1 MRSTRRALAASIVA
15 ASASAFGLTVLF
27 MGGTSQSSDAT
38 QVRTVNAL
46 GASQS
51 EAESSWSPST
61 DPDSDDSVPR
71 CFSYGGPYCG
81 WVRAY
86 WGGCDRDWG
95 LSYGF
100 KDPDVL
106 CPHDPRPSPSATA
119 SPSATSSASA
129 KPSPSAKSGSSATP
143 SPSAK
148 PSSSA
153 SPSPSARPSGAR
165 PQPAPQPYPSRSDE
179 LSPSATPNRS
189 DELSPSAT
197 PASSAAPSPSATP
210 NRSDE
215 LSPSAV
221 PSLPATPGSPAAP
234 SAPGELSPSAEPSPF
249 AGSSSSF
256 S

>member
-46 GASQS
+46 GTSQS

-129 KPSPSAKSGSSATP
+129 KPSPSAKPSSST
-143 SPSAK
+143 K
-148 PSSSA
+148 PSSPA
-153 SPSPSARPSGAR
+153 SPSPSATPTGAR
-165 PQPAPQPYPSRSDE
+165 PQPAPQPAPQPYPSRSDE

-189 DELSPSAT
+189 DELSPSAA
-197 PASSAAPSPSATP
+197 PASPAVPSPSATP

-221 PSLPATPGSPAAP
+221 PSLSATPGSPAAS
-234 SAPGELSPSAEPSPF
+234 SAPGELSPSTEPSPF

>member
-119 SPSATSSASA
+119 SPSATSS
-129 KPSPSAKSGSSATP
+129 SSATP

-148 PSSSA
+148 PSSSTKPSSSA
-153 SPSPSARPSGAR
+153 SPSPSSAPSGAR

>member
-1 MRSTRRALAASIVA
+1 MRTTRRALAASIAA
-15 ASASAFGLTVLF
+15 ASVSAFGLALLF
-27 MGGTSQSSDAT
+27 TGGTSQSSDAT

-61 DPDSDDSVPR
+61 GPDSDDLVPR

-106 CPHDPRPSPSATA
+106 CPHDPRPSPSAAA
-119 SPSATSSASA
+119 SPSATPSASA
-129 KPSPSAKSGSSATP
+129 KP

-153 SPSPSARPSGAR
+153 SPSPSATPSSAR
-165 PQPAPQPYPSRSDE
+165 PLPAPQPSPSRLDE

-197 PASSAAPSPSATP
+197 PASPAVPSPSA
-210 NRSDE
+210 E

-221 PSLPATPGSPAAP
+221 PSLPATPASPAAP
-234 SAPGELSPSAEPSPF
+234 SAPGELSPSAEPSPS

-256 S
+256 